1 MSQSRL
7 IGIIALVTWLLVA
20 VPVMRYHIPAGTL
33 DWRWSAEYL
42 IFGAMFALD
51 LRRPRLLFLGL
62 ASAAALMLVLQ
73 RCNGYEGALLALVA
87 MQLGRRVGP
96 VAGLAWI
103 LGQTA
108 ALAVADVITFSPS
121 GAWLL
126 LPPYLALQLV
136 AFFVFRAMALE
147 VAARTALAGSNAELR
162 GVAQILSDS
171 SRIAERLRIAQELHD
186 ALGHHLTALSL
197 NLEVALQLTQGA
209 AHASVATAQSL
220 ARRLLGDVREIVAE
234 SRARDGVNLAEALG
248 TLVAAVPRPRI
259 HLDIPA
265 DLRTPDPERAHTLLR
280 CAQEII
286 TNAARH
292 SDAENLWLSVRS
304 DGEALRVAARD
315 DGRGSETTDGG
326 FGILGMR
333 ERIARAGGE
342 LQVVS
347 EPGRGFEVTALLPVR
362 GGVA

>member
-20 VPVMRYHIPAGTL
+20 VPAMLYHIPAGTL
-33 DWRWSAEYL
+33 DWQWSAAYL
-42 IFGAMFALD
+42 IFATTFALD
-51 LRRPRLLFLGL
+51 LRRPHLLFLGL
-62 ASAAALMLVLQ
+62 ASAAALVLVLK

-96 VAGLAWI
+96 VPGIAWI

-108 ALAVADVITFSPS
+108 ALAVADVITFSPR

-136 AFFVFRAMALE
+136 AFFVFRVMALE

-171 SRIAERLRIAQELHD
+171 SRIAERLRIARELHD

-197 NLEVALQLTQGA
+197 NLEAALQLTQGA
-209 AHASVATAQSL
+209 ANASVATAQGL

-234 SRARDGVNLAEALG
+234 SRVRDGVNVADAIR
-248 TLVAAVPRPRI
+248 TLVAAVPRPHI

-265 DLRTPDPERAHTLLR
+265 ELRTADPERAHTLLR

-292 SDAENLWLSVRS
+292 SNAENLWLSVRCE
-304 DGEALRVAARD
+304 GETLRIEARD
-315 DGRGSETTDGG
+315 DGRGSNTTDGG
-326 FGILGMR
+326 FGIRGMR
-333 ERIARAGGE
+333 ERVVKAGGE
-342 LQVVS
+342 LHVVT
-347 EPGRGFEVTALLPVR
+347 EPGRGFEVIAFLPAR
-362 GGVA
+362 GGAA